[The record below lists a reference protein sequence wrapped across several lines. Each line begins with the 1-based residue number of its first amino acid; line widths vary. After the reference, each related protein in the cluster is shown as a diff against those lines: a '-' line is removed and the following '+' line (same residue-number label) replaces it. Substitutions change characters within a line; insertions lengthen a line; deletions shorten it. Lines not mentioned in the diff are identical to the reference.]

1 MLKPN
6 IENILNS
13 QVEKEA
19 YSSNLYLAMASWV
32 ENKGF
37 EGTAAWLYEH
47 SDEERSHMLKFVKYI
62 NDRGGNAIIPEIKMP
77 PTEFSNVDD
86 MFKDV
91 LSHEQYITESI
102 NKIVEVCMD
111 EKDFTTL
118 NWIQLFVTEQIEEE
132 ALVNG
137 IIDKLNLLDGSNM
150 YLFDKDM
157 KAGTSETIL

>member
-1 MLKPN
+1 MLKQN

-13 QVEKEA
+13 QIEKEA
-19 YSSNLYLAMASWV
+19 YSSNLYLSMASWS

-47 SDEERSHMLKFVKYI
+47 ADEERDHMLKFIKYV

-77 PTEFSNVDD
+77 PSEFNNVKD
-86 MFKDV
+86 MFKEV
-91 LSHEQYITESI
+91 LAHEQYITESI
-102 NKIVEVCMD
+102 NNIVAICMD
-111 EKDFTTL
+111 DKDFTTL

-137 IIDKLNLLDGSNM
+137 IIDKLNLLDGNNM

-157 KAGTSETIL
+157 KAEAAQTDL